1 MTRVLV
7 ASAATGESD
16 VRNFAWPLRNGPIH
30 AALAHGYVAAGARD
44 FLILARGP
52 VAGYPVVG
60 AQVATITAIS
70 PQSGGIAEAAIEGP
84 LARMLLRMGLDALV
98 LQGRASAV
106 SGVRIA
112 IDGSGLRAEL
122 ESSVVDSRLGVW
134 ATDSALRESSDDVI
148 ATTGELGMAGHPAA
162 SVVVNN
168 GFPSA
173 QGGLGA
179 VLGTL
184 NLKYLV
190 LSAAQKD
197 LLPSPTQSR
206 VTQGYAVAID
216 GNPLTASERNYPGFA
231 MWPAAELAGY
241 AGSQRFAGTV
251 GPGLAGFSGQDFMP
265 YAVDDGA
272 NACPSC
278 PQACLK
284 SFSVNPAQPVDGGRA
299 HQLAISAR
307 ASQGD
312 ETNPRRMIEFNATCH
327 NLGVE
332 HLAADE
338 SLAELDETHEGSLS
352 DAIVEALTR
361 HPEGSGANMRIKG
374 MAIPPFD
381 PRGNQG
387 LGVGFALNPTGP
399 RYDVLEHDIDF
410 DSDQPWMERQGIG
423 REFGIPAGGLKFGTL
438 GVDRHK
444 SLELLWLA
452 WSGLDALGVCKYAAP
467 PTRELTLQSVAELVR
482 DATGE
487 DFYDS
492 DIYDQG
498 RIRLA
503 FLRQCNSL
511 LGLDARDDA
520 LPEHF
525 HDSPIGEGRLAGV
538 TVSRAEFAAAAEYLY
553 EVFGWDENG
562 LASGHELRQ
571 RVDKVNEELESQLE
585 GINR

>member
-7 ASAATGESD
+7 ASVATGESD
-16 VRNFAWPLRNGPIH
+16 VHNFAWPLRNGPIH
-30 AALAHGYVAAGARD
+30 AALAHHYVAAGHRD
-44 FLILARGP
+44 FLIVARGP

-70 PQSGGIAEAAIEGP
+70 PQSGGMAEAAIEGS
-84 LARMLLRMGLDALV
+84 LARMLLRLGLDALV
-98 LQGRASAV
+98 IQGRAGA
-106 SGVRIA
+106 A
-112 IDGSGLRAEL
+112 SGLKISVDGQDVSAEV
-122 ESSVVDSRLGVW
+122 ERSVVDSGLGVW
-134 ATDSALRESSDDVI
+134 ATDSALRHSDDDVI

-162 SVVVNN
+162 SIVVNN

-179 VLGTL
+179 VLGTM

-190 LSAAQKD
+190 LTAPPKN
-197 LLPSPTQSR
+197 LLPTPIQTRITQDY
-206 VTQGYAVAID
+206 TAAID

-231 MWPAAELAGY
+231 LWPAPELVGY

-251 GPGLAGFSGQDFMP
+251 GAGLAGFSGQDLMP
-265 YAVDDGA
+265 HALDDGA
-272 NACPSC
+272 NACPGC

-284 SFSVNPAQPVDGGRA
+284 SFGVDPSAPVDGGRA
-299 HQLAISAR
+299 HQLAISAF

-312 ETNPRRMIEFNATCH
+312 ETDPRRMIEFNATCH

-332 HLAADE
+332 HLAAEE
-338 SLAELDETHEGSLS
+338 SLAELGGAHEGNLS
-352 DAIVEALTR
+352 EAVVEALTR
-361 HPEGSGANMRIKG
+361 HPEGSGATLRIKG

-410 DSDQPWMERQGIG
+410 DSNQHWMEREGIG
-423 REFGIPAGGLKFGTL
+423 REFGIPAGGLKLGTL
-438 GVDRHK
+438 GADRHK

-452 WSGLDALGVCKYAAP
+452 WSGLDALGVCEYAAP

-482 DATGE
+482 DVTGE
-487 DFYDS
+487 AFSDT

-498 RIRLA
+498 RVRLA

-511 LGLDARDDA
+511 LGLDARHDG
-520 LPEHF
+520 LPAHF

-538 TVSRAEFAAAAEYLY
+538 TVDRAEFTAAADYLY
-553 EVFGWDENG
+553 EVFGWDANG
-562 LASGHELRQ
+562 LASGHEVRHRL
-571 RVDKVNEELESQLE
+571 DTVNEELESQLE

>member
-7 ASAATGESD
+7 ASVATGESD
-16 VRNFAWPLRNGPIH
+16 VRNFAWPLVNGPIH
-30 AALAHGYVAAGARD
+30 AALAHHYVAAGHRD
-44 FLILARGP
+44 FLIVARGP

-84 LARMLLRMGLDALV
+84 LARMLLRLGLDALV
-98 LQGRASAV
+98 LQGQAGAV
-106 SGVRIA
+106 SGLRISV
-112 IDGSGLRAEL
+112 DGQGVSAEL
-122 ESSVVDSRLGVW
+122 ERSVVDSRLGVW
-134 ATDSALRESSDDVI
+134 ATDSALRQSDDDVI
-148 ATTGELGMAGHPAA
+148 ATTGELGMVGHQAA

-179 VLGTL
+179 VLGTM

-190 LSAAQKD
+190 LTAPRQD
-197 LLPSPTQSR
+197 LLPTPTQAR
-206 VTQGYAVAID
+206 ITEDYARAID

-231 MWPAAELAGY
+231 LWPAAELVGY

-251 GPGLAGFSGQDFMP
+251 GAGLEGFSGQDFMP
-265 YAVDDGA
+265 YALDDGA
-272 NACPSC
+272 NACPGC

-284 SFSVNPAQPVDGGRA
+284 SFGIDPSAPVDGGRA
-299 HQLAISAR
+299 HQLAISAL

-312 ETNPRRMIEFNATCH
+312 ETDPRRMIDFNATCH

-332 HLAADE
+332 HLAAEE
-338 SLAELDETHEGSLS
+338 SLAELGDAHNGNLS
-352 DAIVEALTR
+352 EAIAEALTR
-361 HPEGSGANMRIKG
+361 YPQGSGATLRIKG

-410 DSDQPWMERQGIG
+410 DSDQPWMEREGIG
-423 REFGIPAGGLKFGTL
+423 REFGIPSGGLKLGTL
-438 GVDRHK
+438 GPDRHK

-452 WSGLDALGVCKYAAP
+452 WSGLDALGVCEYAAP

-482 DATGE
+482 DVTGE
-487 DFYDS
+487 DFSDT

-503 FLRQCNSL
+503 FLRQCNAL
-511 LGLDARDDA
+511 LGLDARHDA
-520 LPEHF
+520 LPAHF

-538 TVSRAEFAAAAEYLY
+538 AVDRAEFTAAANYLY
-553 EVFGWDENG
+553 EVLGWAATG
-562 LASGHELRQ
+562 LASGHEVRH
-571 RVDKVNEELESQLE
+571 RVDKVNEELGSQLE

>member
-7 ASAATGESD
+7 ASVATGKSD
-16 VRNFAWPLRNGPIH
+16 VRDFAWPLRNGPIH
-30 AALAHGYVAAGARD
+30 AALAHHYVAADARD
-44 FLILARGP
+44 FLIIARGP

-60 AQVATITAIS
+60 VQVATITAVS
-70 PQSGGIAEAAIEGP
+70 PQGGGIAEAAIEGP
-84 LARMLLRMGLDALV
+84 LARMLLRLGLDALV

-106 SGVRIA
+106 SGLRISL
-112 IDGSGLRAEL
+112 DGKGLRAEL
-122 ESSVVDSRLGVW
+122 ERSVVDSGLGVW
-134 ATDSALRESSDDVI
+134 ATDGALRQSSDDVI
-148 ATTGELGMAGHPAA
+148 ATTGELGMDGHPAA

-179 VLGTL
+179 VLGTM

-190 LSAAQKD
+190 LTAPQND
-197 LLPSPTQSR
+197 LLPTPTQTR
-206 VTQGYAVAID
+206 ITEGYVAAID

-231 MWPAAELAGY
+231 LWPAAELVGY

-251 GPGLAGFSGQDFMP
+251 GPGLAGFSGQGFMP
-265 YAVDDGA
+265 YALDDGA
-272 NACPSC
+272 NACPGC

-284 SFSVNPAQPVDGGRA
+284 SFSVDPSAPVDGGRA
-299 HQLAISAR
+299 HQLAMSAM

-312 ETNPRRMIEFNATCH
+312 ETEPRRMIEFNATCH

-332 HLAADE
+332 HLAAEE
-338 SLAELDETHEGSLS
+338 SLAELGGAHEGNLS
-352 DAIVEALTR
+352 EAVVAALTR
-361 HPEGSGANMRIKG
+361 YPEGSGAALRIKG

-410 DSDQPWMERQGIG
+410 DSDQPWMEREGIG
-423 REFGIPAGGLKFGTL
+423 REFGIPAGGLKLGTL
-438 GVDRHK
+438 GADRHK

-452 WSGLDALGVCKYAAP
+452 WSGLDALGVCEYAAP

-482 DATGE
+482 DVTGE
-487 DFYDS
+487 AFSDS

-503 FLRQCNSL
+503 FLRQCNAL
-511 LGLDARDDA
+511 LGLDERHDA
-520 LPEHF
+520 LPAHF
-525 HDSPIGEGRLAGV
+525 HDSPIGEGRLEGV
-538 TVSRAEFAAAAEYLY
+538 TVDRAEFTAAADYLY
-553 EVFGWDENG
+553 EVFGWDATG
-562 LASGHELRQ
+562 LASGHELRH
-571 RVDKVNEELESQLE
+571 RVDKVNEELGSQLE

>member
-7 ASAATGESD
+7 ASVATGKSD
-16 VRNFAWPLRNGPIH
+16 VRDFAWPLRNGPIH
-30 AALAHGYVAAGARD
+30 AALAHHYVAAGARD
-44 FLILARGP
+44 FLIIARGP

-60 AQVATITAIS
+60 AQVATITAVS
-70 PQSGGIAEAAIEGP
+70 PQGGGMAEAAIEGP
-84 LARMLLRMGLDALV
+84 LARMLLRLGLDALV

-106 SGVRIA
+106 SGIRISL
-112 IDGSGLRAEL
+112 DGKGLRAEL
-122 ESSVVDSRLGVW
+122 ERSVVDSGLGVW
-134 ATDSALRESSDDVI
+134 ATDGALRQSSDDVI
-148 ATTGELGMAGHPAA
+148 ATTGELGMDGHPAA

-179 VLGTL
+179 VLGTM

-190 LSAAQKD
+190 LTAPQND
-197 LLPSPTQSR
+197 LLPTPTQTR
-206 VTQGYAVAID
+206 ITEGYVAAID

-231 MWPAAELAGY
+231 LWPAAELVGY

-251 GPGLAGFSGQDFMP
+251 GPGLEGFSGQDFMP
-265 YAVDDGA
+265 HALDDGA
-272 NACPSC
+272 NACPGC

-284 SFSVNPAQPVDGGRA
+284 SFSVDPSAPVDGGRA
-299 HQLAISAR
+299 HQLAMSAR

-312 ETNPRRMIEFNATCH
+312 ETDPPRMIEFNATCH

-332 HLAADE
+332 HLAAEE
-338 SLAELDETHEGSLS
+338 SLAELGGAHEGNLS
-352 DAIVEALTR
+352 EAVVEALTLY
-361 HPEGSGANMRIKG
+361 PEGSGATLRIKG

-410 DSDQPWMERQGIG
+410 DSDQPWMEREGIG
-423 REFGIPAGGLKFGTL
+423 REFGIPAGGLKLGTL
-438 GVDRHK
+438 GADRHK

-452 WSGLDALGVCKYAAP
+452 WSGLDALGVCEYAAP

-482 DATGE
+482 DVTGE
-487 DFYDS
+487 AFSDS

-503 FLRQCNSL
+503 FLRQCNAL
-511 LGLDARDDA
+511 LGLDERHDA
-520 LPEHF
+520 LPAHF

-538 TVSRAEFAAAAEYLY
+538 TVDRAEFTAAAHYLY
-553 EVFGWDENG
+553 EVFGWDATG
-562 LASGHELRQ
+562 LASGHEVRH
-571 RVDKVNEELESQLE
+571 RVDKVNEELGSQLE